1 MAPEVVKPAAG
12 PRVTKPT
19 AENSDSNEAQKLV
32 EVKKEIP
39 KKDVEAM
46 VQELMPQAL
55 AAQGEKQNPALAAV
69 SQDLSDAPE
78 GGAVVQEI
86 AQDIPEID
94 QN

>member
-1 MAPEVVKPAAG
+1 
-12 PRVTKPT
+12 
-19 AENSDSNEAQKLV
+19 
-32 EVKKEIP
+32 
-39 KKDVEAM
+39 M

-55 AAQGEKQNPALAAV
+55 AAQNEKQPI

>member
-1 MAPEVVKPAAG
+1 
-12 PRVTKPT
+12 
-19 AENSDSNEAQKLV
+19 
-32 EVKKEIP
+32 
-39 KKDVEAM
+39 M

-55 AAQGEKQNPALAAV
+55 AAKTEKQPLA
-69 SQDLSDAPE
+69 QDLSDPRSDVPE